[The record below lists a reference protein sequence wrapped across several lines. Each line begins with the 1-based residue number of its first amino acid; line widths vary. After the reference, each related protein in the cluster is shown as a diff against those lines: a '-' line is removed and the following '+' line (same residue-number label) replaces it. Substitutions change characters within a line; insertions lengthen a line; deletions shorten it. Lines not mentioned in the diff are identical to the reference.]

1 MKPKIIAVIAA
12 GVLLLILVVQN
23 LQQVTTHILFL
34 DLPMPVAVLIFVVA
48 IIAYG
53 AGVITD
59 GKLFR
64 RPKGP
69 PHADVDDKKKG

>member
-1 MKPKIIAVIAA
+1 
-12 GVLLLILVVQN
+12 
-23 LQQVTTHILFL
+23 
-34 DLPMPVAVLIFVVA
+34 MPVAVLIFVVA